1 MVDNRSRSVA
11 QGQHARKRG
20 NFVAEQQRVV
30 GIDLGTTN
38 SLIAFMQGDAPIVI
52 PGEDGS
58 PIVPSVVAFD
68 QETASGFSVGNAARG
83 VLLTHSA
90 NAVYSVKRLMGR
102 DLTDIQDELKLFP
115 FQLAEGLQPGEVLKL
130 NIGGLTLTPPEV
142 SAYILL
148 QLKRNAERFFGVEVT
163 KAVITVPAYFNDAQR
178 QATKDAGRIAGLD
191 VLRLVNEPTAAA
203 LAYGLDKNPDGSA
216 KDGIIAVYD
225 FGGGTFDI
233 SILKLHE
240 GIFEVIA
247 TGGDTHLGGD
257 DIDNLLTAVAL
268 DDIRGDLG
276 LDISTNP
283 EVVQQLRKAVI
294 EAKIA
299 LSDAESTRILLE
311 IPAGTGKSQI
321 PSGDDNKELNTKAG
335 APPLSA
341 VERVDSEMW
350 EGKNSGPTQ
359 PTHYA
364 REITRAQYEQLIAP
378 IIARTAAPVKQA
390 LRDAGFTA
398 ADIDEV
404 VMVGGST
411 RIPAVRKL
419 VTELFDLEA
428 RGRKLHTELN
438 PDEVVALGAAVQ
450 AQILSGEYSS
460 ATDDLL
466 LLDVTPLSLGIEALG
481 GVVAKIIQ
489 RNSTI
494 PASATEHFT
503 TGVDGQTN
511 VAIHVLQGERELA
524 KDCRSL
530 ARFDLKGIPPMV
542 AGLPRI
548 EVKFLIDANGIL
560 HVSAREQRSGQEA
573 AVEVK
578 PTYGLTDEQV
588 EAMILESFDNA
599 EEDITARQV
608 IEAKNEAETIMTA
621 VEKGEKTPAWQQL
634 TFDEHA
640 AIKAAASE
648 LKQAVIGGDY
658 KVIRKGIDQL
668 DKKTRRFAEIMMD
681 SAVTG
686 ALGGKTMAAAG
697 ADLAASQ
704 QGAAPS
710 APHAFAKAEVSEA
723 TPAPDPFADAEADL
737 ETPGEST
744 ED

>member
-1 MVDNRSRSVA
+1 MAVA
-11 QGQHARKRG
+11 P
-20 NFVAEQQRVV
+20 VV

-38 SLIAFMQGDAPIVI
+38 SLIAFMQGDAPAVI

-68 QETASGFSVGNAARG
+68 QDTAQGFSVGNAAHS
-83 VLLTHSA
+83 VLLTNSA

-102 DLTDIQDELKLFP
+102 DLTDVEPELKLFP
-115 FQLAEGLQPGEVLKL
+115 FHLAGGLQPGEVLKL
-130 NIGGLTLTPPEV
+130 NVGGLTLTPPEI

-148 QLKRNAERFFGVEVT
+148 QLKRNAERFFGAEVT

-178 QATKDAGRIAGLD
+178 QATKDAGRIAGLE

-203 LAYGLDKNPDGSA
+203 LAYGLDKN

-240 GIFEVIA
+240 GIFEVVA

-276 LDISTNP
+276 LDVTTNP
-283 EVVQQLRKAVI
+283 EVIQQLRKAII

-299 LSDAESTRILLE
+299 LSSADLTRLALTL
-311 IPAGTGKSQI
+311 PDGS
-321 PSGDDNKELNTKAG
+321 L
-335 APPLSA
+335 
-341 VERVDSEMW
+341 
-350 EGKNSGPTQ
+350 
-359 PTHYA
+359 YA
-364 REITRAQYEQLIAP
+364 REITRTQFESLIAP
-378 IIARTAAPVKQA
+378 VIARTAAPVKQA
-390 LRDAGFTA
+390 LKDAGLEPSQ
-398 ADIDEV
+398 IDEV

-411 RIPAVRKL
+411 RIPAVRAL
-419 VTELFDLEA
+419 VTDLFSLTA
-428 RGRKLHTELN
+428 RNRKLHTELN

-450 AQILSGEYSS
+450 AQILSGTEN
-460 ATDDLL
+460 ATTNDLL

-494 PASATEHFT
+494 PASAIEHFT

-530 ARFDLKGIPPMV
+530 ARFDLKNIPPMV

-560 HVSAREQRSGQEA
+560 HVSAREQRSGQQAE
-573 AVEVK
+573 VEVK

-588 EAMILESFDNA
+588 ETMILDSFDHA
-599 EEDITARQV
+599 ESDITARQV
-608 IEAKNEAETIMTA
+608 IEATNEAQTILDA
-621 VEKGEKTPAWQQL
+621 VEKGKKTSAWQQL

-640 AIKAAASE
+640 AIEAAATE
-648 LKQAVIGGDY
+648 LKTSLKGSDY
-658 KVIRKGIDQL
+658 KIIRKAIEQL
-668 DKKTRRFAEIMMD
+668 DKHTRRFAEIMMD

-686 ALGGKTMAAAG
+686 ALGGKTMQAAG
-697 ADLAASQ
+697 ESLEASQ
-704 QGAAPS
+704 QGAAPTAPHPFRKAEITNS
-710 APHAFAKAEVSEA
+710 APTNDIEA
-723 TPAPDPFADAEADL
+723 AEANP

>member
-1 MVDNRSRSVA
+1 VA
-11 QGQHARKRG
+11 DQ
-20 NFVAEQQRVV
+20 QQRVV

-38 SLIAFMQGDAPIVI
+38 SLIAFMQGDAPTVI

-68 QETASGFSVGNAARG
+68 QDTANGFSVGNAARG
-83 VLLTHSA
+83 VLLTNSA

-102 DLTDIQDELKLFP
+102 DLADVESELALFP
-115 FQLAEGLQPGEVLKL
+115 FHLAPGLQPGEVLKL
-130 NIGGLTLTPPEV
+130 NVGGLTLTPPEI

-148 QLKRNAERFFGVEVT
+148 QLKRNAERFFGAEVT
-163 KAVITVPAYFNDAQR
+163 RAVITVPAYFNDAQR

-203 LAYGLDKNPDGSA
+203 LAYGLDKNPDGSSR
-216 KDGIIAVYD
+216 DGIIAVYD

-276 LDISTNP
+276 LDVTSNP
-283 EVVQQLRKAVI
+283 EVIQQLRKAVI

-299 LSDAESTRILLE
+299 LSSTDSTRLILDLPNGE
-311 IPAGTGKSQI
+311 KY
-321 PSGDDNKELNTKAG
+321 L
-335 APPLSA
+335 
-341 VERVDSEMW
+341 
-350 EGKNSGPTQ
+350 
-359 PTHYA
+359 
-364 REITRAQYEQLIAP
+364 REITRAQFESLIAP

-390 LRDAGFTA
+390 LKDANLTP
-398 ADIDEV
+398 ADISEV

-411 RIPAVRKL
+411 RIPAVRAI
-419 VTELFDLEA
+419 VTQLFDLES
-428 RGRKLHTELN
+428 RNRKLHTELN

-450 AQILSGEYSS
+450 AQILSGENSP
-460 ATDDLL
+460 ATNDLL

-530 ARFDLKGIPPMV
+530 ARFDLKNIPPMV

-560 HVSAREQRSGQEA
+560 HVSAREQRSGQQAE
-573 AVEVK
+573 VEVK

-588 EAMILESFDNA
+588 ETMILDSFDNA
-599 EEDITARQV
+599 ESDITARQV
-608 IEAKNEAETIMTA
+608 IEATNEAQTILDA
-621 VEKGEKTPAWQQL
+621 VEKGKKTPAWQQL

-640 AIKAAASE
+640 AIEAAATE
-648 LKQAVIGGDY
+648 VKQSIRGGDY
-658 KVIRKGIDQL
+658 KIIRKSIDQL
-668 DKKTRRFAEIMMD
+668 DKHTRRFAELMMD
-681 SAVTG
+681 AAVTG
-686 ALGGKTMAAAG
+686 ALGGKTMAQAG
-697 ADLAASQ
+697 ETLEASQ
-704 QGAAPS
+704 QGNAPT
-710 APHAFAKAEVSEA
+710 APHPFRKAEITDS
-723 TPAPDPFADAEADL
+723 TPANKIETTESNP